1 MTLEIT
7 NTHEM
12 IEAGEGVLALRSGK
26 SFDKEYLT
34 YQWAQPDREFHD
46 ALRATTEAVLQNIAD
61 VTNLKTNFDGKYDAS
76 ETATLLIKSEPG
88 GKFDAASGTGGDSAN
103 LFVSDFTYNSY
114 ADGSTGGAQ
123 LMYHELGH
131 AIGGFTHPHRGD
143 YSLPRFENSYNAS
156 YVSYGSSRD
165 DALGGRTFWGGEN
178 VLSFQI
184 YDIAEFQ
191 YLYGANHE
199 FNAGDDVYTPD
210 VESRDRFTIW
220 DGAGN
225 DTLSAENVEIDT
237 TLDLRAGVDKITTVG
252 KSINWV
258 AYGANIENA
267 TGGAG
272 HDTIYGNKL
281 NNVLQG
287 NDGNDIIE
295 GYAGDDQI
303 SGGAGDDFLSG
314 GAGKDVFTFGTNHG
328 NDVIA
333 AFGEAP
339 NAGKRDAEDID
350 PTDRDFQIGTDK
362 IGLEGFAGVSAQNV
376 MDFVTEDADG
386 NARFAAEGTTITLF
400 GVSRSELSA
409 SDFAYGFSDAPAAPV
424 VQQVAETPA
433 TTTLPDTS
441 DISVAKF
448 NLNSAPSLNDATQN
462 EPLIAINIGSDVAFT
477 SGDGTVFAADT
488 TGVGNRYSS
497 EGAIYGSNDET
508 IYKTEAWDPNG
519 LNYAFDLADGTYD
532 VTLHFAEIW
541 QPAFDEDVRVF
552 DITLEDQIRVDQLDI
567 FAESGARTANTV
579 ELEVTVT
586 DGELNL
592 ALEQDTQN
600 PKLSALEISR
610 RVESHPQGCG
620 CPGCCDQ
627 QPEDDQTQVDGDTTA
642 APHQP
647 LIAINIGADTAF
659 TAADGTVFAADETGV
674 GNRYS
679 SAGEIS
685 GTEDDKLYK
694 TESWDPNGLDYAF
707 DLADGNYEVRLHFAE
722 IWNPAHDDGIR
733 VFDIA
738 AEDNLIMDD
747 LDIFAESGGRAAHIV
762 DFDVAVTDGALNL
775 SLIEGIQNP
784 KLSAI
789 EIWKDTDGELNGR
802 QDDMIQIPE
811 MMANMTQEEF
821 AI

>member
-1 MTLEIT
+1 
-7 NTHEM
+7 
-12 IEAGEGVLALRSGK
+12 
-26 SFDKEYLT
+26 
-34 YQWAQPDREFHD
+34 
-46 ALRATTEAVLQNIAD
+46 
-61 VTNLKTNFDGKYDAS
+61 
-76 ETATLLIKSEPG
+76 
-88 GKFDAASGTGGDSAN
+88 
-103 LFVSDFTYNSY
+103 
-114 ADGSTGGAQ
+114 
-123 LMYHELGH
+123 
-131 AIGGFTHPHRGD
+131 
-143 YSLPRFENSYNAS
+143 
-156 YVSYGSSRD
+156 
-165 DALGGRTFWGGEN
+165 
-178 VLSFQI
+178 
-184 YDIAEFQ
+184 
-191 YLYGANHE
+191 
-199 FNAGDDVYTPD
+199 
-210 VESRDRFTIW
+210 
-220 DGAGN
+220 
-225 DTLSAENVEIDT
+225 
-237 TLDLRAGVDKITTVG
+237 
-252 KSINWV
+252 
-258 AYGANIENA
+258 
-267 TGGAG
+267 
-272 HDTIYGNKL
+272 
-281 NNVLQG
+281 LQG
-287 NDGNDIIE
+287 NDGNDFIE

-303 SGGAGDDFLSG
+303 SGGAGNDFLSG
-314 GAGKDVFTFGTNHG
+314 GSGKDIFTFGTNHG

-362 IGLEGFAGVSAQNV
+362 IALEGFAGVSSQNV

-386 NARFAAEGTTITLF
+386 NAQFEAEGTMITLF

-409 SDFAYGFSDAPAAPV
+409 SDFAYGSSDAPAAPV
-424 VQQVAETPA
+424 AQQFADTPA

-441 DISVAKF
+441 NTSVATF
-448 NLNSAPSLNDATQN
+448 SLNNAPSLNDTAQN
-462 EPLIAINIGSDVAFT
+462 APLIAINIGSDVAFT
-477 SGDGTVFAADT
+477 SADGTVFAADT

-497 EGAIYGSNDET
+497 AGEISGTADDT
-508 IYKTEAWDPNG
+508 MYKTEAWDPNG

-627 QPEDDQTQVDGDTTA
+627 QPEDDEDQMQDVFQPGGNGA
-642 APHQP
+642 GGSGQHQP

-694 TESWDPNGLDYAF
+694 TESWDPKGLDYAF

-722 IWNPAHDDGIR
+722 IWNPAHDEGIR

-738 AEDNLIMDD
+738 AEDNLIMDN

-789 EIWKDTDGELNGR
+789 EIWKDTDGELNGQ